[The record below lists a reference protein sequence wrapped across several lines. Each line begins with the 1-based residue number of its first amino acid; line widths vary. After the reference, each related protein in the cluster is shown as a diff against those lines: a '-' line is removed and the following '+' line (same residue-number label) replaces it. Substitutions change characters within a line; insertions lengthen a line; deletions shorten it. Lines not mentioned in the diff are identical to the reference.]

1 MGTQDLLMIF
11 GGWSNISQFQNT
23 MIFDIEK
30 KQWIDPEIS
39 HEFPKWNLTGI
50 MVPSI
55 PSWKY
60 FIFGGSIGTF
70 EEGGNRTAS
79 RITDDSY
86 VLDVD
91 TKKWQPVQLEAPE
104 GKRPLKPK

>member
-1 MGTQDLLMIF
+1 
-11 GGWSNISQFQNT
+11 

-30 KQWIDPEIS
+30 KTWIDPEIS
-39 HEFPKWNLTGI
+39 HESCKWNLTGI

-60 FIFGGSIGTF
+60 FIFGGSVGNF
-70 EEGGNRTAS
+70 GDGENRTGS
-79 RITDDSY
+79 RIVDDSF

-91 TKKWQPVQLEAPE
+91 TKKW
-104 GKRPLKPK
+104 

>member
-1 MGTQDLLMIF
+1 
-11 GGWSNISQFQNT
+11 

-30 KQWIDPEIS
+30 RQWIDPEIS
-39 HEFPKWNLTGI
+39 HEVPKWNLTGI

-60 FIFGGSIGTF
+60 FIFGGSVGTF
-70 EEGGNRTAS
+70 EEGGNRTGS
-79 RITDDSY
+79 RITDDTF

-91 TKKWQPVQLEAPE
+91 TKKW
-104 GKRPLKPK
+104 